1 MHLFGVAFILS
12 GILFAIF
19 KEQTLILY
27 FLIVVGGYLVISNIL
42 PGAKNIGNRKKFM
55 VASWS
60 NPSEGVIHVRV
71 PCRT

>member
-12 GILFAIF
+12 GIFFAIF
-19 KEQTLILY
+19 QQQTLILY
-27 FLIVVGGYLVISNIL
+27 FLIAIVGYLVISALL

-60 NPSEGVIHVRV
+60 NPS
-71 PCRT
+71 